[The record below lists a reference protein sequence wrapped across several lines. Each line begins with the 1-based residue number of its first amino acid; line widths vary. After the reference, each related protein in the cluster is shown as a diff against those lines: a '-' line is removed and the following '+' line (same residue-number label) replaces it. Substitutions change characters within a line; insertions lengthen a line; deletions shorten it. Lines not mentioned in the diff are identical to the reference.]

1 MKDNEPLR
9 QTALS
14 NYIFI
19 PFHMLFSQWE
29 WSGIYAFS
37 LNP

>member
-9 QTALS
+9 QTALP

-19 PFHMLFSQWE
+19 PFHMLSQWE